1 MNDGQIGTMK
11 VFDSFQQERSTIY
24 LFVTYF
30 YTVMQYSNMRLH
42 CLLPSFTELL

>member
-30 YTVMQYSNMRLH
+30 YPVIQYSNMRLY
-42 CLLPSFTELL
+42 CLLNSFTEFL